1 MNILEN
7 VCSRKHYWLL
17 QGGEMNAE
25 INTIV
30 FELFSNRREGKRNRE
45 KTKHNVRVIQSLI

>member
-1 MNILEN
+1 
-7 VCSRKHYWLL
+7 
-17 QGGEMNAE
+17 MNAE